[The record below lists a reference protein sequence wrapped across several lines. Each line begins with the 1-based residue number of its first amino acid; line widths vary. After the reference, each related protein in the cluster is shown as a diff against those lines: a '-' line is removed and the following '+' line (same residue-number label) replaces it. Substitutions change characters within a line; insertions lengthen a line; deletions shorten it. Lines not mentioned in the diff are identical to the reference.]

1 MVKSAPRLLVCES
14 GSSAVELG
22 IILSVFL
29 SMLFGIINFA
39 MVLWTLDSLHY
50 AAETAARCASIASA
64 NCTSA
69 SAIQTY
75 AFDQYA
81 GQSLGGTNPFSYSA
95 TGCGH
100 TVTASY
106 TYSLVIPLIGSYSLP
121 LSATACSP

>member
-1 MVKSAPRLLVCES
+1 LKTAARLLVCES

-29 SMLFGIINFA
+29 SMLFGIINIA
-39 MVLWTLDSLHY
+39 IVLWTIGSLHF
-50 AAETAARCASIASA
+50 AAQNAARCAAVGSSS
-64 NCTSA
+64 CTTA

-75 AFDQYA
+75 ALSQYF
-81 GQSLGGTNPFSYSA
+81 GKSLGGTNPFTYSA

-106 TYSLVIPLIGSYSLP
+106 TYSLVIPLVHTYPVP